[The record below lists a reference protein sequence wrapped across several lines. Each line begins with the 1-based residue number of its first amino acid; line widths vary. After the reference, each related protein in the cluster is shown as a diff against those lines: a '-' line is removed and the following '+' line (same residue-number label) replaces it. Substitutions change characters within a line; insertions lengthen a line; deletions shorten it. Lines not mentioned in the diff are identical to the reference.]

1 MHSYLQSGYRKLWM
15 LAAMLALQ
23 IGISHAQQSILDK
36 KITLKLTQV
45 SVADALRALED
56 QAGCTFVYSSTLMDT
71 QRIVSPDYQNTALGD
86 LLKDLLGSYAR
97 GIQVQGTRINIRPAK
112 GESRGHLKGKVQTS
126 DGQPAIE
133 VTVRIQGTPK
143 GGQTDQ
149 NGDFSIRNIP
159 AGQQKVIVSMLGY
172 APVEQAVTILED
184 QVTTF
189 QPILLNEDSQ
199 ALREV
204 VVSGNV
210 NKFARKETEN
220 VARLPLKNLENPQVY
235 NVIGKAL
242 MQEQLVTERTDLYR
256 NVPGAVPNFAG
267 GGSQGMILRG
277 FANFNG
283 VRNGLTTSAILPMN
297 PVILE
302 SVEVLKGP
310 SGTLYGNNRSAT
322 FGGVFNYVTKKP
334 YDTFGGE
341 VSYTAGSYRFARAA
355 VDVNAPVNEKR
366 TALFRLNA
374 AGQTEGTFQDQGYA
388 KNFTVAPSFSYQVND
403 RLKFLVDVDITQAA
417 YTTSTLTIGSLS
429 KVTARNFKDL
439 PLGYKQSLLNNGI
452 DASVGVYNLQAQ
464 IEYKLSS
471 QWKSQTNYLFS
482 NGFYK
487 HLYLVTFS
495 MLSDS
500 TVSRTARNQTPETFG
515 NIQLQQNFIGDF
527 QLGRMRN
534 RVVLGADYN
543 QNYYDLYRVT
553 VRYDTVNIRKP
564 MPDFNADKLNQKSSQ
579 QGFVGTSYKGT
590 SFGVYASDVINI
602 TPSLMAMLSLRFDRF
617 TTDGALALATG
628 KYAGNYTQNS
638 LSPKLG
644 LVYQPI
650 PERLSVF
657 VNYLNGFV
665 NQAPVTQPDNTVLN
679 LKPQFGNQWE
689 GGIKFDLVRNKLNG
703 SLSYYNIAVTNST
716 RTEVINSQNFT
727 VQDGT
732 QKSKG
737 IELELIANPVSG
749 LNVVAG
755 YAYNDNRYDKAVE
768 ALQGK
773 LLTNSPQ
780 HVANIWASYYILKG
794 SAKGIGIGAGGN
806 YVGASWFESTNT
818 FKVPAYALVNASL
831 FYDQPRYRLALKGN
845 NLLNEH
851 YWNSNGSPQKPA
863 NFLASITF
871 KW

>member
-1 MHSYLQSGYRKLWM
+1 MHSYLQSGYRKLWT

-23 IGISHAQQSILDK
+23 IGISHAQQSMLDK
-36 KITLKLTQV
+36 PITLKLTQV
-45 SVADALRALED
+45 SVSDALRAVED

-71 QRIVSPDYQNTALGD
+71 QRKVSPDYENVALGD
-86 LLKDLLGSYAR
+86 LLGHLLGDYAR
-97 GIQVQGTRINIRPAK
+97 GIQVQGTRIHIRPAK
-112 GESRGHLKGKVQTS
+112 GEARGHLKGNVLTA
-126 DGQPAIE
+126 DGKPAVE
-133 VTVRIQGTPK
+133 VTVRIKGTPR

-149 NGDFSIRNIP
+149 AGEYSIRNIP
-159 AGQQKVIVSMLGY
+159 AGTQTVVASMVGY
-172 APVEQAVTILED
+172 APVEEEVNIQD
-184 QVTTF
+184 GKTTVF
-189 QPILLNEDSQ
+189 PPIFLNEDSQ

-210 NKFARKETEN
+210 NKFARKETET

-256 NVPGAVPNFAG
+256 NVPGAVPNSAG
-267 GGSQGMILRG
+267 GGSQGMTLRG

-310 SGTLYGNNRSAT
+310 SGTLYGNSRSAT

-334 YDTFGGE
+334 YDAFGGE

-374 AGQTEGTFQDQGYA
+374 AGQTEGSFQDQGYA

-417 YTTSTLTIGSLS
+417 YTTSTFTIGSLS
-429 KVTARNFKDL
+429 KETARNFRDL

-464 IEYKLSS
+464 VEYSISS
-471 QWKSQTNYLFS
+471 RWKSQTNYLFS

-495 MLSDS
+495 MLTDS

-527 QLGRMRN
+527 QVGRMRN

-564 MPDFNADKLNQKSSQ
+564 LPDFNADKLNQRSSQ

-617 TTDGALALATG
+617 TTDGTMAVATG
-628 KYAGNYTQNS
+628 KYAGNYSQNS

-689 GGIKFDLVRNKLNG
+689 GGIKFDLIRNKLNG
-703 SLSYYNIAVTNST
+703 SVSYYNIAVTNST

-737 IELELIANPVSG
+737 MELELIANPVSG
-749 LNVVAG
+749 LNIVAG

-780 HVANIWASYYILKG
+780 HMANFWASYYILKG
-794 SAKGIGIGAGGN
+794 NAKGLGVGAGGN

-818 FKVPAYALVNASL
+818 FKVPAYKLVNASL
-831 FYDQPRYRLALKGN
+831 FYDQPRYRLALKAN

-851 YWNSNGSPQKPA
+851 YWNSNGTPQKPA
-863 NFLASITF
+863 NILASVTF